1 MKTDQN
7 SNMQGTLNKRI
18 SMKKRR
24 NAKRALLALNLVAVI
39 FTTTVF
45 SNPVSVLSEEVS
57 TDAVQSI
64 ENSPGTDAQIAEQA
78 DVQQNT
84 AEAAQAAEA
93 PAEEDMEAARAD
105 SAACSYLLSMLETAD
120 IQEN

>member
-78 DVQQNT
+78 DVAT
-84 AEAAQAAEA
+84 EYC
-93 PAEEDMEAARAD
+93 RG
-105 SAACSYLLSMLETAD
+105 SAGCRSAGSRE
-120 IQEN
+120 

>member
-7 SNMQGTLNKRI
+7 SNMQGTLDKRI

-45 SNPVSVLSEEVS
+45 SKETLNNHPSIS
-57 TDAVQSI
+57 TV
-64 ENSPGTDAQIAEQA
+64 T
-78 DVQQNT
+78 
-84 AEAAQAAEA
+84 
-93 PAEEDMEAARAD
+93 
-105 SAACSYLLSMLETAD
+105 
-120 IQEN
+120 